1 MNVHA
6 ANSPRLI
13 AWEMTRNCNLK
24 CVHCRASAV
33 HGSLPD
39 TLTTGEAKDM
49 ISNIATLGSPILIMS
64 GGEPLLR
71 EDVYELAEDATAK
84 GLRAVLATN
93 GTLVTRQ
100 IADRIKAAGIKRVSI
115 SIDGDCAH
123 SHDEFRGMPGS
134 FDQALKGIEN
144 LKSAG
149 LSFQINTT
157 ITQRNLKKIPLIA
170 DLAIG
175 LGTSALHIFLL
186 VPTGR
191 GQEIAGDEIA
201 PEEYEQVLNWFYDK
215 QKTVK
220 MTLKA
225 TCAPQYFRIMRQR
238 AKAEGI
244 KITPQTHGME
254 AMTKGCLGG
263 SGFCFISYRGEV
275 CPCGYLPVV
284 AGEIRQ
290 QPFDQIWLHSELFQ
304 KLRDP
309 DLLEG
314 KCGACEYRRVC
325 GGCRARAYAATG
337 NYLTEEPYCTYQ
349 PAKGCSY

>member
-1 MNVHA
+1 
-6 ANSPRLI
+6 
-13 AWEMTRNCNLK
+13 
-24 CVHCRASAV
+24 
-33 HGSLPD
+33 
-39 TLTTGEAKDM
+39 M
-49 ISNIATLGSPILIMS
+49 IQNIAGLGSPILIMS

-71 EDVYELAEDATAK
+71 QDVYELAEFARHK

-93 GTLVTRQ
+93 GTLVSPEV
-100 IADRIKAAGIKRVSI
+100 AVRIKSSGIQRVSI
-115 SIDGDCAH
+115 SIDGDCAQ
-123 SHDEFRGMPGS
+123 SHDDFRGMPGS
-134 FDQALKGIEN
+134 FNQALKGIEN

-157 ITQRNLKKIPLIA
+157 ITQRNLRKIPQIA
-170 DLAIG
+170 DLAVQ
-175 LGTSALHIFLL
+175 LGAAALHIFLL

-201 PEEYEQVLNWFYDK
+201 PEEYERVLNWFYDK
-215 QKTVK
+215 HKQVS

-275 CPCGYLPVV
+275 CPCGYLPVT
-284 AGEIRQ
+284 AGEIRRQ
-290 QPFDQIWLHSELFQ
+290 SFEQIWLDSALFRD
-304 KLRDP
+304 LRNP
-309 DLLEG
+309 DLLQG
-314 KCGACEYRRVC
+314 KCGICEYRRVC

-337 NYLTEEPYCTYQ
+337 NYLAEEPYCTH
-349 PAKGCSY
+349 PIAPTRR